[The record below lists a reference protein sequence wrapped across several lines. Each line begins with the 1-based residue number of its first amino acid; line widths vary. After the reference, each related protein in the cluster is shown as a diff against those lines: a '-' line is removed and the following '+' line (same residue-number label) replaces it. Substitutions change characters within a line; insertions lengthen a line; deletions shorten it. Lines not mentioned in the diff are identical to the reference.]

1 MARFIFQRLLLMLP
15 TVVAISVLSFMVIQL
30 PPGDIVSAM
39 VGALEQTGQVPA
51 EAEIQV
57 LRERYGLDQPV
68 HVQYLRW
75 MRGLLTGD
83 LGRSFLWNKPV
94 ATLVKERIPW
104 SIVIALVS
112 LILVYSIA
120 IPIGTISATHQYSI
134 RDYVFTTIGFIG
146 LAIPNFLFALVLL
159 WVYFVSTGNVAIG
172 LFSREYVMAPWS
184 LAKLWDLLKH
194 IWMPALII
202 GTAGTAGIIRIV
214 RANLLEELHKPYVI
228 VARAKGLSE
237 RKVMYKY
244 PFRIAMN
251 PVVSTV
257 GWTLPQL
264 INGELLVSVVLG
276 LPTIAPVFLN
286 ALLQED
292 LYLAGSIIFIL
303 SVLTVLGTLISDLL
317 LGWLDPRIRQGAESF

>member
-15 TVVAISVLSFMVIQL
+15 TVVAISVLSFFVIQL

-39 VGALEQTGQVPA
+39 VGALEQTGQVLA

-57 LRERYGLDQPV
+57 LRERYGLDQPAY
-68 HVQYLRW
+68 VQYLKW

-94 ATLVKERIPW
+94 ATLVRERIPW

-120 IPIGTISATHQYSI
+120 IPIGTTSATHQYSI

-146 LAIPNFLFALVLL
+146 LAVPNFLFALVLL

-172 LFSREYVMAPWS
+172 LFSREYVVAPWS

-194 IWMPALII
+194 MWMPALII

-214 RANLLEELHKPYVI
+214 RANLLEELHKPYVM
-228 VARAKGLSE
+228 VARARGLSE

-251 PVVSTV
+251 PVVSTI

-264 INGELLVSVVLG
+264 VNGELLVSVVLG
-276 LPTIAPVFLN
+276 LPTIAPVFLD

-303 SVLTVLGTLISDLL
+303 SVLTVLGTLISDVL
-317 LGWLDPRIRQGAESF
+317 LGWLDPRIRQGTESF

>member
-15 TVVAISVLSFMVIQL
+15 TVVAISMLSFMVIQL

-120 IPIGTISATHQYSI
+120 IPIGTFSATHQYSI

>member
-1 MARFIFQRLLLMLP
+1 MLP
-15 TVVAISVLSFMVIQL
+15 TVVAISVLSFLVIQL

>member
-15 TVVAISVLSFMVIQL
+15 TVVAISVLSFLVIQL

>member
-1 MARFIFQRLLLMLP
+1 
-15 TVVAISVLSFMVIQL
+15 
-30 PPGDIVSAM
+30 
-39 VGALEQTGQVPA
+39 
-51 EAEIQV
+51 
-57 LRERYGLDQPV
+57 
-68 HVQYLRW
+68 
-75 MRGLLTGD
+75 
-83 LGRSFLWNKPV
+83 
-94 ATLVKERIPW
+94 
-104 SIVIALVS
+104 
-112 LILVYSIA
+112 
-120 IPIGTISATHQYSI
+120 
-134 RDYVFTTIGFIG
+134 
-146 LAIPNFLFALVLL
+146 
-159 WVYFVSTGNVAIG
+159 
-172 LFSREYVMAPWS
+172 
-184 LAKLWDLLKH
+184 
-194 IWMPALII
+194 
-202 GTAGTAGIIRIV
+202 V